1 MVTEARVREALSAV
15 ADPEMPV
22 LTLTDLGILRDVSV
36 DGATV
41 TVTITPT
48 YSGCPAMQ
56 EITQDITRAVLACGG
71 EHVFVRTILSP
82 AWTTDWIS
90 EEGRRKLEAYGI
102 APPPPR
108 TASAVLVPL
117 GRRHLP
123 ACPRC
128 ASTDSE
134 ELSRF
139 SSTACRAMWRCR
151 SCREPFDHLKA
162 H

>member
-102 APPPPR
+102 APPPP
-108 TASAVLVPL
+108 
-117 GRRHLP
+117 G
-123 ACPRC
+123 PRLRC
-128 ASTDSE
+128 
-134 ELSRF
+134 
-139 SSTACRAMWRCR
+139 WCR
-151 SCREPFDHLKA
+151 SDEGTSPPAPAAPRPTPRSCPGSPRPRA
-162 H
+162 GPCGGAGPAVSRSTT